1 MARPDRLRRYGS
13 KDYSQRVTF
22 PVEIVG
28 RDNQVRR
35 YPFEGAVSLY
45 RRRVM
50 TAPSRYGDP
59 ETIAAEVQHCRLRI
73 DQLRR
78 SFLHDASVGAFSGEG
93 ALAGPLAAD
102 VLSFLRCV
110 LGADLAD
117 GALAAA
123 SPLAMAAGETWW
135 VPAPAGGGLLLYVF
149 RLDGEGPGGARVE
162 LERTLQRLDAAREE
176 AGAER
181 LLVGRVDADLGLLLA
196 GTGPWDGPRGMLV
209 EAQEAE
215 GAGAPHEGHHR
226 ALAAFRQGQLASAL
240 RQFES
245 AMEAEPALHT
255 LARAAAVVGLLADE
269 PERAEF
275 AARHG
280 LLLSPGEPHLTYLLA
295 LALFRRGRTAE
306 ARASIGAMSP
316 LTDVLLALDAL
327 SRGRVGAAWRLARA
341 SRAQPAAEW
350 FVRPVASGSAFL
362 AASLAVARGCAALAT
377 GLGVFLFVKESE
389 LLGLAAAGVALVAL
403 AVGEVRTRR
412 MAARALAAGR
422 FGRILLCP
430 PELLPPELPPR
441 RQEG

>member
-50 TAPSRYGDP
+50 TAPTRYGDP
-59 ETIAAEVQHCRLRI
+59 ATIAAEVQHCRLRI

-102 VLSFLRCV
+102 VLSFLRRV

-123 SPLAMAAGETWW
+123 SPLAMGAGETWW
-135 VPAPAGGGLLLYVF
+135 VPAPTGGGLLLYVF

-181 LLVGRVDADLGLLLA
+181 LLVGSVDSDLGLLLA
-196 GTGPWDGPRGMLV
+196 GTGPWEGPRGMLV
-209 EAQEAE
+209 EAQEGE
-215 GAGAPHEGHHR
+215 GAGADAQHR

-280 LLLSPGEPHLTYLLA
+280 LLLSPNEPHLTYLLA
-295 LALFRRGRTAE
+295 LALFRRGHTGE
-306 ARASIGAMSP
+306 ARASIGTSGP
-316 LTDVLLALDAL
+316 LTDVLSALDAL
-327 SRGRVGAAWRLARA
+327 ARGRMGAAWRLARA
-341 SRAQPAAEW
+341 SHAQPAAEW
-350 FVRPVASGSAFL
+350 FVRPVASGCAFL
-362 AASLAVARGCAALAT
+362 AGSLAVARGCAALAI
-377 GLGVFLFVKESE
+377 GLGVFLFVQESE

-412 MAARALAAGR
+412 IAARALADGR

-430 PELLPPELPPR
+430 PELLPPELPPG
-441 RQEG
+441 RQES